1 MDINLQERKNRM
13 LEYHFLRQNVTK
25 TKMAHF
31 RFTST
36 FLFLVEKSVE
46 HLEAQL

>member
-1 MDINLQERKNRM
+1 M
-13 LEYHFLRQNVTK
+13 LVCHFLRQNVTQI
-25 TKMAHF
+25 KMAHF

-46 HLEAQL
+46 DLEAQL